1 MGSAVV
7 SIPTRSRDVPPTS
20 LLHSPLAHQTVS
32 GIGHTSCSARRR
44 TERPGRSRSPFPTA
58 SFRLRRGQAAFRLL
72 VVDSLLFQSLP
83 KRRKFSRSEIRQN
96 PAIHVNHR
104 RLRLAGQPIHLVVS
118 LLVRNDVQNLV
129 LDAVIV

>member
-44 TERPGRSRSPFPTA
+44 TGRPGRSRSPFPTA
-58 SFRLRRGQAAFRLL
+58 SFRLRRAAVR
-72 VVDSLLFQSLP
+72 SLLSKTARVSIDGVLFN
-83 KRRKFSRSEIRQN
+83 RSTLVSYDRTLVCS
-96 PAIHVNHR
+96 HCV
-104 RLRLAGQPIHLVVS
+104 RLRFQRLAVGTQRGKRAI
-118 LLVRNDVQNLV
+118 
-129 LDAVIV
+129 